1 MQRFGRQAEGQGPR
15 LLTWAVKKRSPSGL
29 PEPALLQP
37 RLLVPGREGSVNL
50 EGGPFI
56 RAPVLLVGPE
66 RWRSIAAERDVRS
79 ARALWFNAD
88 SCSLAGAT
96 FSAHFMGDC
105 PSRSDSNTEP
115 VVNAPSHEL
124 DSISCRRNV
133 WCRGGFR

>member
-88 SCSLAGAT
+88 SCSLAPILVEESELRNGKDR
-96 FSAHFMGDC
+96 GLRNR
-105 PSRSDSNTEP
+105 SRS
-115 VVNAPSHEL
+115 
-124 DSISCRRNV
+124 II
-133 WCRGGFR
+133 FK

>member
-1 MQRFGRQAEGQGPR
+1 MFGRAEVYAAPGRQAEGQGPR

-88 SCSLAGAT
+88 SCSLAPILVEESELRNGKDR
-96 FSAHFMGDC
+96 GLRNR
-105 PSRSDSNTEP
+105 SRSIIFKVRSG
-115 VVNAPSHEL
+115 VVK
-124 DSISCRRNV
+124 
-133 WCRGGFR
+133 